1 MVETKKLI
9 AKVQG
14 CQLITKDGF
23 LLNAEK
29 LTLKAEGNLSAVLSY
44 TQILP
49 L

>member
-1 MVETKKLI
+1 METKKFI
-9 AKVQG
+9 AKVQA

-29 LTLKAEGNLSAVLSY
+29 LTLKAEGNLSAVLSC
-44 TQILP
+44 TQILS